1 MHIELTTEYA
11 IAGMILLPLL
21 TGILIWIIKDRP
33 LQALQKTLL
42 HEQTEREA
50 DQRVHDEQIN
60 ALHTAIETEKRI
72 AEEKITALKQAI
84 ENEKRIA
91 QEQIKGLRMAEEAMT
106 EHFKALSS
114 DVLKHNSEEFRKQ
127 ASASFRQQQE
137 NADHLLKQREQ
148 SISTLVKPIAEALKK
163 TEEQIQSI
171 EKNRHETFGS
181 LSSQIKLIYESNQKL
196 QSETRNLVTALR
208 RPEVRGQ
215 WGELTLKRLA
225 ELAGMVEH
233 CDFVEQEQV
242 TEDGKASRPDMIVR
256 MPDKRELIVDAKT
269 PLDAYLSAIETE
281 DTAQREQFLV
291 QHARNVRERVNELSK
306 KAYWSQF
313 KNSPDYVVLFIPGE
327 QFLSSALEQDGKLL
341 EDALQNRV
349 VLATPTTIIALL
361 RAVAFGWRQ
370 IAVTENAEKIQALG
384 EQLYKRVTTFVEHLT
399 KVGKTLN
406 NSVDAYN
413 KAIGSLERQVLP
425 GARKF
430 EELGIQSK
438 KQLSE
443 PQPLELVPRSAAH
456 LADKDK

>member
-1 MHIELTTEYA
+1 MNFEITTEYA
-11 IAGMILLPLL
+11 IAGMVLLPLL
-21 TGILIWIIKDRP
+21 IGILVWLIKDKQVQE
-33 LQALQKTLL
+33 LQRTLL
-42 HEQTEREA
+42 HEQDEREA
-50 DQRVHDEQIN
+50 DQRVHDEQTTT
-60 ALHTAIETEKRI
+60 LKTAVETEKRI
-72 AEEKITALKQAI
+72 AEERINALKTAI
-84 ENEKRIA
+84 ENEKRVA
-91 QEQIKGLRMAEEAMT
+91 QEQIKGLKMAEEAMS

-114 DVLKHNSEEFRKQ
+114 DVLQRNSEEFRKQ
-127 ASASFRQQQE
+127 ASASFKQQQD
-137 NADHLLKQREQ
+137 NTDKLLQERQK
-148 SISTLVKPIAEALKK
+148 SISTLIKPISDALKK
-163 TEEQIQSI
+163 TEEQIQNI
-171 EKNRHETFGS
+171 EKNRHEAFGS
-181 LSSQIKLIYESNQKL
+181 LSSQIKLIHESNQQL

-225 ELAGMVEH
+225 ELAGMVEY

-242 TEDGKASRPDMIVR
+242 IEDGKASRPDMIVR

-281 DTAQREQFLV
+281 DADQRDQFLT

-327 QFLSSALEQDGKLL
+327 QFLTAALEQDGKLL

-370 IAVTENAEKIQALG
+370 IAVTENAEKIQELG

-406 NSVDAYN
+406 SSVDAYN

-438 KQLSE
+438 KQLDE
-443 PQPLELVPRSAAH
+443 PQPLELVPRSAEH
-456 LADKDK
+456 LTNKDD